1 MQTDPVEEVTDTGV
15 VIVSRRVALGALAG
29 LFIVAGLS
37 AQVAAS
43 DAAQDARVARGRYL
57 VTIGGCN
64 DCHTPRFPETAGRI
78 PEADR
83 LTGSGIGFQGP
94 WGTTYPVNLRVMLHS
109 ISEGEWLAKSQAAM
123 RPPVVSRRSIS
134 T

>member
-1 MQTDPVEEVTDTGV
+1 MKPRHPKLWVGLAITGWTS
-15 VIVSRRVALGALAG
+15 IA
-29 LFIVAGLS
+29 
-37 AQVAAS
+37 VAAEMAT
-43 DAAQDARVARGRYL
+43 DKHLIDRGRYL
-57 VTIGGCN
+57 VKIGGCS
-64 DCHTPRFPETAGRI
+64 DCHTPRFPETAGKI